1 MKNGLPFGILL
12 VDDDSDDRE
21 IIDEAFKEIGYEPQV
36 KKFINGKALLNY
48 LESIEPTVYPSLIVL
63 DNTLPELDANDLL
76 VILKEHPAYKD
87 IPVVIYTTMLTPYK
101 KEQLTSKGAYAC
113 MQKGSTMPEV
123 IRLAQELKDLAESKA
138 ETNK

>member
-1 MKNGLPFGILL
+1 MKNGLPFSILL

-21 IIDEAFKEIGYEPQV
+21 IIDEAFKEIGYDTEV
-36 KKFINGKALLNY
+36 KKFINGKALLHY
-48 LESIEPTVYPSLIVL
+48 LESVEPTLYPCLIVL

-76 VILKEHPAYKD
+76 VLLKENPAYKD
-87 IPVVIYTTMLTPYK
+87 IPVVIYTTMLTPFK

-113 MQKGSTMPEV
+113 LQKGSTMTEV
-123 IRLAQELKDLAESKA
+123 IRLAEELRHLAESKA